1 MIPASIRNKNPGAQ
15 EPGPSSKRFGSSS
28 HEVLRWT
35 YKGKPAVNKIATFPT
50 NEHGAAAMFDLLS
63 RKYTGKTIEKAI
75 ATWCGGYYAG
85 AYAKA
90 LEANGGIK
98 ASDTLT
104 ADLMRNPEFAIPLCK
119 AMARVEAGKDFP
131 LSDAEWQE
139 AHAMAFSGATAPEF
153 SPDNDV
159 PSPGPNA
166 RMTAEIKD
174 VAIKAALPTIVG
186 AGGVAVSTA
195 PTPAPKALPSLPKP
209 PQEILD
215 TAGLWKGWGATV
227 AEFGTWA
234 VSSPTAIGIIAVSIA
249 VLTFGPKLAPKL
261 FGRE

>member
-1 MIPASIRNKNPGAQ
+1 MIPASIRNRNPGAQ

-75 ATWCGGYYAG
+75 STWCGGYYAG

-90 LEANGGIK
+90 LEANGGVK
-98 ASDTLT
+98 AGDVLT
-104 ADLMRNPEFAIPLCK
+104 VELVRNPEFAIPLCK

-139 AHAMAFSGATAPEF
+139 AHSMAFGGATAPEF
-153 SPDNDV
+153 TPENDV

-166 RMTAEIKD
+166 RMAAEIKD
-174 VAIKAALPTIVG
+174 VAVKAAVPTVIG
-186 AGGVAVSTA
+186 AGGVAVST
-195 PTPAPKALPSLPKP
+195 TPAPAPKPLPSLPKP

-215 TAGLWKGWGATV
+215 TAGAWKGWGSTV
-227 AEFGTWA
+227 AEFGAFAMANKLTVA
-234 VSSPTAIGIIAVSIA
+234 VI
-249 VLTFGPKLAPKL
+249 VLACGGLMWWT
-261 FGRE
+261 REAKN